1 MSKFQDTVEK
11 LASSPRKVQLLQV
24 APHFLVKTAAP
35 AGAGKAAGKAAEE
48 SKDILVKLFGGK
60 DAQGWQKMLQTVG
73 AGVAST
79 AAVGAG
85 TLLASQL
92 EDRFLGNA
100 DQAKAT
106 NQAIGQLNAANQFKT
121 QMVLNLEPSHKS
133 VLKTVLKDEVIS
145 NADEAMITSAFET
158 MKRFAPNLAADENAT
173 RSFLREHAIYGT
185 GPSYASLKNLAD
197 AEQAVAKAG
206 GALPM

>member
-1 MSKFQDTVEK
+1 MSTFQETVEK
-11 LASSPRKVQLLQV
+11 IAQSPHKVRALQL
-24 APHFLVKTAAP
+24 APHVLVKTAAKGDLLLKMFGDAAGQTGFQKILQKVTEGVAV
-35 AGAGKAAGKAAEE
+35 AGAIGTGVLAA
-48 SKDILVKLFGGK
+48 SH
-60 DAQGWQKMLQTVG
+60 
-73 AGVAST
+73 
-79 AAVGAG
+79 
-85 TLLASQL
+85 L
-92 EDRFLGNA
+92 EDKFLGNA

-106 NQAIGQLNAANQFKT
+106 NSEIGKLNAQNQFKT
-121 QMVLNLEPSHKS
+121 QMVLNLSPIHKAVIKN
-133 VLKTVLKDEVIS
+133 VLTDEVIS
-145 NADEAMITSAFET
+145 NADKGMITSAFET